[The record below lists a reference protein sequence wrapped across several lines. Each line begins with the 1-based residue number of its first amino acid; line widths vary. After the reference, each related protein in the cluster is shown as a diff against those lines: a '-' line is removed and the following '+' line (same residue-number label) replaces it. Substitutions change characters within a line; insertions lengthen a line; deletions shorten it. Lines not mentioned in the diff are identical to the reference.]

1 MKRPIKMLLVGDS
14 KAGKTGALA
23 SLVLAG
29 YHVRVIDMDN
39 GADVILGVKDVKK
52 ERIDYIEGDH
62 SWRMTLR
69 NGASLDVQT
78 CTDGTLRVKKNVIVA
93 GKSVEGY
100 TLMPDG
106 TAWDKALA
114 QFHYWPDFGPV
125 ETWGSDTV
133 LVIDSLSF
141 LTQAALNWV
150 LKLNG
155 RLGTKA
161 FDTDIGDT
169 QMLIR
174 GVLGTLFNTELKC
187 NVIVITHLD
196 YRGGSLFK
204 ESADRPNRPAPKPDH
219 NDLVAFEKAY
229 PMTIGKAMN
238 NTVGRYFNTLFL
250 VKTIGSG
257 DSTKRVICTRNTNV
271 GTAQIDLAS
280 IDLDA
285 PAQLPIETGLA
296 DYFRLVKGDLPPRS
310 ERSERS
316 ERSKEGSKEGS
327 MT

>member
-23 SLVLAG
+23 SLLLAG
-29 YHVRVIDMDN
+29 YNIRVIDLDN
-39 GADVILGVKDVKK
+39 GADVLMGVGAVKAA
-52 ERIDYIEGDH
+52 RTDYSEGPS
-62 SWRMTLR
+62 SWRYKLR

-78 CTDGTLRVKKNVIVA
+78 CTDGSLRVKRNTIVA
-93 GKSVEGY
+93 GRNIEGFA
-100 TLMPDG
+100 LVPDG

-114 QFHYWPDFGPV
+114 QFHLWPEFGPV

-141 LTQAALNWV
+141 LGQAALNWV
-150 LKLNG
+150 MKLNG
-155 RLGTKA
+155 RLGAKP
-161 FDTDIGDT
+161 FDTDYGDA
-169 QMLIR
+169 QAL
-174 GVLGTLFNTELKC
+174 
-187 NVIVITHLD
+187 ITHLD
-196 YRGGSLFK
+196 YRGGNLFK

-219 NDLVAFEKAY
+219 NDLSIVEKAY
-229 PMTIGKAMN
+229 PMTLGKAMN

-257 DSTKRVICTRNTNV
+257 ASTKRVICTSNTNA

-280 IDLDA
+280 IDLEV

-296 DYFRLVKGDLPPRS
+296 EYFERVKGPLPPRD
-310 ERSERS
+310 EAKPNEA
-316 ERSKEGSKEGS
+316 KPQ
-327 MT
+327 

>member
-23 SLVLAG
+23 SLLLAG
-29 YHVRVIDMDN
+29 YHVRVIDLDN
-39 GADVILGVKDVKK
+39 GADVIMGVGAVKR
-52 ERIDYIEGDH
+52 ERAAYTEGDH
-62 SWRMTLR
+62 SWRLTLR

-78 CTDGTLRVKKNVIVA
+78 CTDGTLRVKKSMIVA
-93 GKSVEGY
+93 GKTIEG
-100 TLMPDG
+100 TVMAPDG

-114 QFHYWPDFGPV
+114 QFHYWPEFGPV

-150 LKLNG
+150 MKLNG
-155 RLGTKA
+155 RLGVKA

-169 QMLIR
+169 QALIR
-174 GVLGTLFNTELKC
+174 GVLGTLFNVELRC

-204 ESADRPNRPAPKPDH
+204 EAADKPGRAAPKPDH
-219 NDLVAFEKAY
+219 NDLGFEKAY
-229 PMTIGKAMN
+229 PMTIGKALN
-238 NTVGRYFNTLFL
+238 NTVGRYFNTLHL

-257 DSTKRVICTRNTNV
+257 DATRRVICTRNTNV

-280 IDLDA
+280 IDLDT
-285 PAQLPIETGLA
+285 PPQLPIETGLA
-296 DYFRLVKGDLPPRS
+296 DYFRLVKGDLPPRAA
-310 ERSERS
+310 EGVPGA
-316 ERSKEGSKEGS
+316 KEPIAVGAK
-327 MT
+327 

>member
-29 YHVRVIDMDN
+29 YHVRVIDLDN
-39 GADVILGVKDVKK
+39 GTDIILGVPAVKQQRASYS
-52 ERIDYIEGDH
+52 EDGA
-62 SWRMTLR
+62 SWSMTLR
-69 NGASLDVQT
+69 NGGSLDIQT
-78 CTDGTLRVKKNVIVA
+78 CTDGMIQVKKTTIVQ
-93 GKSVEGY
+93 GKSVEGFQ
-100 TLMPDG
+100 LAPDG
-106 TAWDKALA
+106 TAWDKALV
-114 QFHYWPDFGPV
+114 QFHHWPKYGPV
-125 ETWGSDTV
+125 ETWDTDTV

-141 LTQAALNWV
+141 LSQAALNWV

-169 QMLIR
+169 QNLIR
-174 GVLGTLFNTELKC
+174 GVLGTLFNTELRC

-204 ESADRPNRPAPKPDH
+204 EGSDRPNRPAPKPDH

-257 DSTKRVICTRNTNV
+257 DGTRRVICTRNTNI

-280 IDLDA
+280 IDLDT

-296 DYFRLVKGDLPPRS
+296 DYFRIVKGNLLETKP
-310 ERSERS
+310 
-316 ERSKEGSKEGS
+316 
-327 MT
+327 

>member
-23 SLVLAG
+23 SLLLAG
-29 YHVRVIDMDN
+29 YNIRVIDLDN
-39 GADVILGVKDVKK
+39 GADVLMGVGAVKAA
-52 ERIDYIEGDH
+52 RTDYSEGAS
-62 SWRMTLR
+62 SWRYKLR

-78 CTDGTLRVKKNVIVA
+78 CTDGSLRVKRNTIVA
-93 GKSVEGY
+93 GKNIEGFA
-100 TLMPDG
+100 LVPDG

-114 QFHYWPDFGPV
+114 QFHLWPEFGPV

-141 LTQAALNWV
+141 LGQAALNWV
-150 LKLNG
+150 MKLNG
-155 RLGTKA
+155 RLGLKP
-161 FDTDIGDT
+161 FDTDYGDA
-169 QMLIR
+169 QALIR
-174 GVLGTLFNTELKC
+174 GVLGTLFNTELRC

-196 YRGGSLFK
+196 YRGGNLFK
-204 ESADRPNRPAPKPDH
+204 ESADRPGRAAPKPDH
-219 NDLVAFEKAY
+219 NDLSIVEKAY
-229 PMTIGKAMN
+229 PMTLGKAMN

-257 DSTKRVICTRNTNV
+257 ASTKRVICTSNTNA

-280 IDLDA
+280 IDLEV

-296 DYFRLVKGDLPPRS
+296 EYFERVKGKLPPRD
-310 ERSERS
+310 EAKPNEA
-316 ERSKEGSKEGS
+316 KPQ
-327 MT
+327 